1 MEHSVVGS
9 VCAVHR
15 IQYYL
20 PFTSTTRLG
29 QALSSRAAVYR
40 NLQHD
45 GADAKGCPS
54 IKYRKSVVFEF
65 PKEPDT
71 TSNLLRMDLRAG
83 KMGYGRRAVEG
94 AGSTRRAILSA
105 RVTVSSYS
113 GEWMEVTSHILS
125 SPFVRSFMYL

>member
-1 MEHSVVGS
+1 MLGKVIMPAEFPAVTSMEHSVVGS

-45 GADAKGCPS
+45 GADAN
-54 IKYRKSVVFEF
+54 VH
-65 PKEPDT
+65 
-71 TSNLLRMDLRAG
+71 L
-83 KMGYGRRAVEG
+83 
-94 AGSTRRAILSA
+94 
-105 RVTVSSYS
+105 
-113 GEWMEVTSHILS
+113 
-125 SPFVRSFMYL
+125 